1 MEKVASSL
9 RRKMGPDMRKSTII
23 ATSTVMAIVKQAT
36 MATHCTVT
44 SAVDLADFSICWSVI
59 VARAE
64 VVAELDVIALE
75 DLTDW

>member
-1 MEKVASSL
+1 M
-9 RRKMGPDMRKSTII
+9 RKRMGPDMMKSAII

-44 SAVDLADFSICWSVI
+44 TAVVLADFSVCWLVI

-64 VVAELDVIALE
+64 LVAELDVIALE

>member
-1 MEKVASSL
+1 M
-9 RRKMGPDMRKSTII
+9 RTRMGPDMMKSTII

-44 SAVDLADFSICWSVI
+44 TAVVLADFSVFWVLI
-59 VARAE
+59 VAREEA
-64 VVAELDVIALE
+64 VADVDVIALE

>member
-1 MEKVASSL
+1 M
-9 RRKMGPDMRKSTII
+9 RKRMGPDMMKSTII

-44 SAVDLADFSICWSVI
+44 TAVVLADFSVFWVLI
-59 VARAE
+59 VAREEA
-64 VVAELDVIALE
+64 VADVDVIALD

>member
-9 RRKMGPDMRKSTII
+9 RRRMGPDMRKSTII

-44 SAVDLADFSICWSVI
+44 SAVDLADFSVGWVVT
-59 VARAE
+59 VARVG
-64 VVAELDVIALE
+64 VVAEVDVIALE